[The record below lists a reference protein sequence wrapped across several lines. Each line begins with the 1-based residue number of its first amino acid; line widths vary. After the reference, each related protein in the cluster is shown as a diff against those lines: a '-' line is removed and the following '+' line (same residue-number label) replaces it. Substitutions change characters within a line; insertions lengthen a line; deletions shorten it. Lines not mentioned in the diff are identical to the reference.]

1 MEAGREVEPLH
12 QTFVGVNVHPF
23 SAASASVDCTTYQR
37 DPDPL
42 SLMVWVNRRVEHEE
56 VDATVPRDVH
66 EAHEVLACDARV
78 IQALRRIDLP
88 IEEIR
93 EVLGDPEGP
102 GLKTILRRH
111 RDRLYVQQDRVS
123 DAVAQVDRFI
133 EKGLTMSATTNARPV
148 QLKLAVDD
156 VDAAV
161 TFYQQAFGFHYDVT
175 RRTAEAEFSGFV
187 FGNYGDPDFFLVH
200 LHCPNDYDRGG
211 LSNFGLLVED
221 LDVALSR
228 AVSAGAKQVV
238 PIQDPEGMPQCCAVR
253 DPSGNWIWLYQ
264 N

>member
-1 MEAGREVEPLH
+1 MAAGELLTIGLFARISGLTTHTLRHYDDIGLLTPADVDR
-12 QTFVGVNVHPF
+12 QTG
-23 SAASASVDCTTYQR
+23 Y
-37 DPDPL
+37 
-42 SLMVWVNRRVEHEE
+42 RRYRRQQV
-56 VDATVPRDVH
+56 R
-66 EAHEVLACDARV
+66 DARV

-102 GLKTILRRH
+102 VLQETLLRH
-111 RDRLYVQQDRVS
+111 RDRLRAQQDRVS
-123 DAVAQVDRFI
+123 EAVAQVDRFI
-133 EKGLTMSATTNARPV
+133 EKGLTMSATTTARPV

-175 RRTAEAEFSGFV
+175 RRTGDEEFSGFV

-200 LHCPNDYDRGG
+200 LHCPDDYDRVGP
-211 LSNFGLLVED
+211 SNFGLLVED
-221 LDVALSR
+221 LDAALSR
-228 AVSAGAKQVV
+228 AESAGAVKVV
-238 PIQDPEGMPQCCAVR
+238 PIQDPEGMPRCCAVK

-264 N
+264 G

>member
-1 MEAGREVEPLH
+1 MGADELLTIGRFARISGLTAH
-12 QTFVGVNVHPF
+12 TLRHYDDVGLLTP
-23 SAASASVDCTTYQR
+23 ADVDRHTGY
-37 DPDPL
+37 
-42 SLMVWVNRRVEHEE
+42 RRYRREQV
-56 VDATVPRDVH
+56 R
-66 EAHEVLACDARV
+66 DARV
-78 IQALRRIDLP
+78 IQALRRVDLP

-93 EVLGDPEGP
+93 EVLADPEGP
-102 GLKTILRRH
+102 AVQNALRRH
-111 RDRLYVQQDRVS
+111 RERLRLEQNRVS
-123 DAVAQVDRFI
+123 DAVVQVDRFI

-175 RRTAEAEFSGFV
+175 RRTGEEEFSGFV

-200 LHCPNDYDRGG
+200 LHCADDYDRVGP
-211 LSNFGLLVED
+211 SNFGLLVED

-228 AVSAGAKQVV
+228 AVDAGATPVV
-238 PIQDPEGMPQCCAVR
+238 PIQDPEGMPRCCAVK

-264 N
+264 G